1 MSTTTN
7 RRKIVILVLGTCGL
21 VLFAVLAALN
31 AFNMGIPN
39 PTSTQGFFVFTGLSI
54 VAFLLFVAVLLLLVR
69 NVLKLY
75 ADQRSRV
82 MGALLRTRMLWGAV
96 LVSLIPIVFMFLFSY
111 GLMNRAVDRW
121 FSQPVTQMRDDSNH
135 MAVELAQY
143 TTANARAE
151 ADSIASGLP
160 EVGAAAAISV
170 SPPVASAAL
179 HRPRKAPHS
188 STRSP
193 EHPAERVV
201 ASETARER
209 RDAIYKVLRQHE
221 ITLQNGFVVVYREGR
236 VVAAFHMPQR
246 AGTTAEVRTW
256 LPDQAGESGEDG
268 AGDGSS
274 GDIATDPTDAA
285 ILAAAQRNDQ
295 PVFSLGPADFAL
307 AATTIKG
314 GNTVV
319 VGLPMPFG
327 MASTMAR
334 LRKNADAYWVLYRE
348 RRQIRD
354 LYMLL
359 LLMMTSLALFA
370 SSWLALHLSKQVTKP
385 VEALADAME
394 AIASGDYAHRVGE
407 SATEE
412 LGELVRSFNHMA
424 ADLEGSRRAVE
435 ESTVQLSAANAA
447 LESRRSELE
456 TMLET
461 IPNGV
466 ATLDVER
473 RVVLANRALS
483 EMMDPGGQRPFFGL
497 AMEEVFP
504 ADVVEV
510 LDRLIKRSHRM
521 GSASSEIEIS
531 APTNHARDRFGGT
544 MNLLA
549 TVALLEMPGSS
560 ERMRREHQGYVLVL
574 ENATELLRAQKQ
586 SAWKEVARRVAHE
599 IKNPLTPIS
608 LSAEQI
614 RRHIDRLANSL
625 VDPLEDGA
633 AESPS
638 VGVIR
643 RCSEVITSSVE
654 SMRGLV
660 DQFAALA
667 EFPTARPKPA
677 DLNTIVDNSLA
688 LFAGRMQTIRIVRK
702 MSPDLPLVMADPEAL
717 KRALGNL
724 IDNAAE
730 AMQHSLLRELFVHTS
745 LLENGMVELV
755 IADTGSGLTAEM
767 RERLFLPY
775 FSTKQRGTG
784 LGLAIAA
791 KIIQEHQ
798 GTIRA
803 EKNEPAG
810 AKFIVE
816 LRAASVP
823 DSDPEVSFDF
833 VTAGSLVA
841 TAEDGTGLIAE
852 ANMSDDMISFD
863 GGSTSRI
870 SEIHA
875 TSRVGLDRSM
885 LHDHLVSTGPNSTS
899 PTSRGVASPGPR
911 GRA

>member
-1 MSTTTN
+1 MATTEN
-7 RRKIVILVLGTCGL
+7 RRKMFILALGTCL
-21 VLFAVLAALN
+21 LILFAILAALN

-39 PTSTQGFFVFTGLSI
+39 PATTQQFFIFTGLSI
-54 VAFLLFVAVLLLLVR
+54 LAFLLFVAVLMLLVR

-82 MGALLRTRMLWGAV
+82 MGARLRTRMLWGAV
-96 LVSLIPIVFMFLFSY
+96 LVSLIPIVFMFIFSY

-121 FSQPVTQMRDDSNH
+121 FSQPVTEMRDDSNH
-135 MAVELAQY
+135 MALELAQY

-151 ADSIASGLP
+151 ADSIASSLP
-160 EVGAAAAISV
+160 EFATAVPRTEKSAPPPSTRRRPSKPEPRGAH
-170 SPPVASAAL
+170 ASAHETVHTA
-179 HRPRKAPHS
+179 AQ
-188 STRSP
+188 
-193 EHPAERVV
+193 
-201 ASETARER
+201 ASRENR
-209 RDAIYKVLRQHE
+209 EAVYNVLRQHE
-221 ITLQNGFVVVYREGR
+221 ITLQNGFAVVYREGR

-246 AGTTAEVRTW
+246 SGTTAEVKTW
-256 LPDQAGESGEDG
+256 LNDQPGG
-268 AGDGSS
+268 ADTGAD
-274 GDIATDPTDAA
+274 DNIASAHVPADSTDAA
-285 ILAAAQRNDQ
+285 ILAAAQRTDD
-295 PVFSLGPADFAL
+295 PVFTLGPTDYAL
-307 AATTIKG
+307 GATTIKQ

-319 VGLPMPFG
+319 VGLPMPLG
-327 MASTMAR
+327 MAATMTR
-334 LRKNADAYWVLYRE
+334 LRKAAEAYWILYSE

-394 AIASGDYAHRVGE
+394 AIASGDYAHRVRE

-424 ADLEGSRRAVE
+424 ADLEGSRLAVE
-435 ESTVQLSAANAA
+435 HSTVQLSAANAA
-447 LESRRSELE
+447 LEARRGELE

-466 ATLDVER
+466 ATLDAGR
-473 RVVLANRALS
+473 RIVLANRALS
-483 EMMDPGGQRPFFGL
+483 EMMDPGGQHSFYGRVI
-497 AMEEVFP
+497 EDVFP
-504 ADVVEV
+504 AEVTEV

-531 APTNHARDRFGGT
+531 GISKDRFGGT

-549 TVALLEMPGSS
+549 TVALLETPGAS

-614 RRHIDRLANSL
+614 RRHIDRLSNTIS
-625 VDPLEDGA
+625 EHEI
-633 AESPS
+633 ESPS

-654 SMRGLV
+654 SMRSLV

-667 EFPTARPKPA
+667 EFPTARPRPA
-677 DLNTIVDNSLA
+677 DLNTIVENSLA
-688 LFAGRMQTIRIVRK
+688 LFAGRMQTLRIIRN

-730 AMQHSLLRELFVHTS
+730 AMQNSLLRELFLHTS
-745 LLENGMVELV
+745 LLENGMIELV
-755 IADTGSGLTAEM
+755 IADTGSGLTSEM

-816 LRAASVP
+816 LRAATTA
-823 DSDPEVSFDF
+823 DSDPDAQPAFAASASSTLSELQLPLGDN
-833 VTAGSLVA
+833 A
-841 TAEDGTGLIAE
+841 TEPAETIVERHSNLA
-852 ANMSDDMISFD
+852 
-863 GGSTSRI
+863 STI
-870 SEIHA
+870 
-875 TSRVGLDRSM
+875 V
-885 LHDHLVSTGPNSTS
+885 
-899 PTSRGVASPGPR
+899 R
-911 GRA
+911 GRK